1 MNPKSQIFQFKYF
14 SISQSNS
21 ALKVGTDAMV
31 LGALVETTNEKSAL
45 DIGTGTG
52 VLALMLAQKNPT
64 IIVDAIEIDAATCID
79 ANLNFSKANWKERLN
94 LIEGDFLVHDFSK
107 QYDLI
112 VSNPPY
118 YVDGLD
124 SPDKRITQSKHA
136 KELNFETLFNR
147 VNQLLSSEGSF
158 WLIYPFEIH
167 GFVETI
173 ARENEL
179 FPSQLIEIQG
189 KPNRPTRMLACYKK
203 IALSIKREIFL
214 IRNEEGNYSTK
225 YIDATREF
233 HSKKIVR

>member
-1 MNPKSQIFQFKYF
+1 MNPKSEIFKFKYF

-31 LGALVETTNEKSAL
+31 LGALVETTNEKFAL

-64 IIVDAIEIDAATCID
+64 IIVDAIEIDAASCVD
-79 ANLNFSKANWKERLN
+79 ANLNFSNANWKERLN
-94 LIEGDFLVHDFSK
+94 LIESDFLAHNFSK

-112 VSNPPY
+112 VSNPPFY
-118 YVDGLD
+118 MDGLE
-124 SPDKRITQSKHA
+124 SPDERITQSKHT
-136 KELNFETLFNR
+136 KELNFESLFNR
-147 VNQLLSSEGSF
+147 VNQLLSSEGTF

-167 GFVETI
+167 AFVESI
-173 ARENEL
+173 AGKNEL

-189 KPNRPTRMLACYKK
+189 KPNRPKRMLSCYNK
-203 IALSIKREIFL
+203 IASPIMREIFV
-214 IRNEEGNYSTK
+214 IRDDEGNYSPK
-225 YIDATREF
+225 YIEATSEF

>member
-1 MNPKSQIFQFKYF
+1 MNPKSEIFQFKYF

-31 LGALVETTNEKSAL
+31 LGALVETTKEKFAL

-64 IIVDAIEIDAATCID
+64 IIVDAIEIDAASCID
-79 ANLNFSKANWKERLN
+79 ANLNFSNANWKERLN
-94 LIEGDFLVHDFSK
+94 LIERDFLVHDFSK

-112 VSNPPY
+112 ISNPPFY
-118 YVDGLD
+118 LDGLA
-124 SPDKRITQSKHA
+124 SSDKRIAQSKHA
-136 KELNFETLFNR
+136 KELNFETLFKR

-173 ARENEL
+173 AGENEL
-179 FPSQLIEIQG
+179 FPTQLIEIQG
-189 KPNRPTRMLACYKK
+189 KPNRPTRMLSCYNK
-203 IALSIKREIFL
+203 IASSIMREIFV
-214 IRNEEGNYSTK
+214 IRDEKGNYSPK
-225 YIDATREF
+225 YVEATSEF

>member
-1 MNPKSQIFQFKYF
+1 MNPKSQIFKFKHF

-52 VLALMLAQKNPT
+52 VLALMLAQKNST
-64 IIVDAIEIDAATCID
+64 ILVDAIEIDAASCID
-79 ANLNFSKANWKERLN
+79 AKLNFSNANWKERLR
-94 LIEGDFLVHDFSK
+94 LIESDFLVHDFSK

-112 VSNPPY
+112 VSNPPF
-118 YVDGLD
+118 YVDGLT
-124 SPDKRITQSKHA
+124 SPDVRTNQAKHSN
-136 KELNFETLFNR
+136 ELNFETLFNR
-147 VNQLLSSEGSF
+147 VNLLLSSEGTF
-158 WLIYPFEIH
+158 WLIYPFETH
-167 GFVETI
+167 AFVESI

-189 KPNRPTRMLACYKK
+189 KPNRPTRMVASFNK
-203 IALSIKREIFL
+203 IASPIMREIFV
-214 IRNEEGNYSTK
+214 IREEEGNYSPS
-225 YIDATREF
+225 YIEATREF

>member
-1 MNPKSQIFQFKYF
+1 MNPKSQIFQFKHF

-52 VLALMLAQKNPT
+52 VLALMLAQKSPT
-64 IIVDAIEIDAATCID
+64 ILVDAIEIDAASCID
-79 ANLNFSKANWKERLN
+79 ANLNFSNTNWKERLN
-94 LIEGDFLVHDFSK
+94 LIESDFLVHNFSK

-112 VSNPPY
+112 VSNPPF

-124 SPDKRITQSKHA
+124 SPDKRITQSKHT
-136 KELNFETLFNR
+136 KELNFESLFNR
-147 VNQLLSSEGSF
+147 VNQLISSEGTF
-158 WLIYPFEIH
+158 WLVYPYETH
-167 GFVETI
+167 AFVESI
-173 ARENEL
+173 AVKNEL

-189 KPNRPTRMLACYKK
+189 KPNRPTRMVACFNK
-203 IALSIKREIFL
+203 IASPIKCEVFV
-214 IRNEEGNYSTK
+214 IRDLEGNYSQK
-225 YIDATREF
+225 YIEVTSEF